1 MDVNKCSDELLT
13 EQFCFLVVHWNIQ
26 RVQKMKRRRSKK
38 GKNYHYAL
46 QTDQSFSV
54 YKIYKLITNHFNTYV
69 ITVNTRKEANTFGKY
84 IHLFILFYGFFFY

>member
-13 EQFCFLVVHWNIQ
+13 EQFCFFGYSLVNIQ

-46 QTDQSFSV
+46 QTDQSFSC
-54 YKIYKLITNHFNTYV
+54 L
-69 ITVNTRKEANTFGKY
+69 
-84 IHLFILFYGFFFY
+84 

>member
-1 MDVNKCSDELLT
+1 EDV
-13 EQFCFLVVHWNIQ
+13 Q
-26 RVQKMKRRRSKK
+26 KK
-38 GKNYHYAL
+38 GKTIIMPYKQINL
-46 QTDQSFSV
+46 LVV